1 MRNEV
6 PIPHP
11 HKARKCWIGSIAPF
25 IVAILLLDLPL
36 GLLYGLRA
44 ELRHISPPISDTSDE
59 VVSLVYS
66 SDTVLP
72 ALTINNGPEDATS
85 PRSMAEPT
93 CHVCSLA
100 FVDGILFP
108 MRAGNSSNALVYV
121 DGESIPAPPRSYDP
135 HGPPAT

>member
-1 MRNEV
+1 MRNDE

-11 HKARKCWIGSIAPF
+11 HKARKCWIGSITPF
-25 IVAILLLDLPL
+25 IVAVLLLDLPF

-66 SDTVLP
+66 ADTVLP
-72 ALTINNGPEDATS
+72 TLAINNGPEDAAY
-85 PRSMAEPT
+85 PRSVKAPT
-93 CHVCSLA
+93 CHACSVA

-108 MRAGNSSNALVYV
+108 MRAGNSSNAFVYV
-121 DGESIPAPPRSYDP
+121 DGESVSAPPRSYEP
-135 HGPPAT
+135 RGPPAA